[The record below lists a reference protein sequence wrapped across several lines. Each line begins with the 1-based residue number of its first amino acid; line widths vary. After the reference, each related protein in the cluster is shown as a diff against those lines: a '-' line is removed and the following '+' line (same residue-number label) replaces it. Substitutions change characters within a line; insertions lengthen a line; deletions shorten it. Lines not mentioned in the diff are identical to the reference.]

1 MSVAPEPDF
10 SDRLEFVTDPDAE
23 AVDLDDALADFL
35 IAFANLEEA
44 TA

>member
-1 MSVAPEPDF
+1 MTDARLDLP
-10 SDRLEFVTDPDAE
+10 DRLTVAVDPDAE
-23 AVDLDDALADFL
+23 PADLDDALADFL

>member
-1 MSVAPEPDF
+1 MTEPDF
-10 SDRLEFVTDPDAE
+10 SGCLEFAVDPDAE
-23 AVDLDDALADFL
+23 PADLDDALADFL